1 MTAPELLPSPNSC
14 NNTEI
19 AYLQKVWANRHFFP
33 PPPHVVES
41 INPEGS
47 RSTSLM
53 SEIKTAGEAA
63 SWANTSGNFYLEK
76 RLARF
81 WKEVPLE

>member
-1 MTAPELLPSPNSC
+1 MTAPELLLSPNSC

-19 AYLQKVWANRHFFP
+19 AYLQKVWANRHFSP
-33 PPPHVVES
+33 PVVES

-47 RSTSLM
+47 CSTSLM

-81 WKEVPLE
+81 WKEVPQE